1 MKTPEGISEI
11 VIRLPYSYPS
21 IVRNSFP
28 FKSNILT
35 DSNSERI
42 PFSDS
47 IMKKSFAGLG
57 YTLLFKF
64 VNTQTSVDGILS
76 PIVNDKR
83 VLYHIGSRTI
93 KEFEVNSINK
103 NIIEVGKL
111 ELQEKGFHNSLKLI
125 LTELEIF
132 DTKLVLV
139 IRDYLMKETIIKYN
153 LDQFGYEIMEI

>member
-1 MKTPEGISEI
+1 MIEMKNQIRI
-11 VIRLPYSYPS
+11 VTGPIQSGKTTR
-21 IVRNSFP
+21 
-28 FKSNILT
+28 
-35 DSNSERI
+35 
-42 PFSDS
+42 
-47 IMKKSFAGLG
+47 
-57 YTLLFKF
+57 LFKF

-93 KEFEVNSINK
+93 KEFEVNSFDK
-103 NIIEVGKL
+103 NIIEVGKYKFLQASFDWGNKILIAGLRKNPEWLIIDEVGKL